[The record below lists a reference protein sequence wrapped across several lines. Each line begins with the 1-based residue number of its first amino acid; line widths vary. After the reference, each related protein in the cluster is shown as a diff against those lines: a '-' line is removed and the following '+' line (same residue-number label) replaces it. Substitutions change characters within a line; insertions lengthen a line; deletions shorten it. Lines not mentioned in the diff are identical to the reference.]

1 MCYICIVKINDKDM
15 WIGRTL
21 KGDLWLFV
29 TKPTKGSVSFI
40 YEGQS
45 MVIDRNLYPE
55 VTFWNSPQEVEL
67 IIKK

>member
-1 MCYICIVKINDKDM
+1 M

-21 KGDLWLFV
+21 KGDLWIFE

-45 MVIDRNLYPE
+45 MMIDRNLYPE

>member
-1 MCYICIVKINDKDM
+1 M

-21 KGDLWLFV
+21 KGDLWLFE

-45 MVIDRNLYPE
+45 MMINPDLYPE
-55 VTFWNSPQEVEL
+55 ITFCNSPQKVEL